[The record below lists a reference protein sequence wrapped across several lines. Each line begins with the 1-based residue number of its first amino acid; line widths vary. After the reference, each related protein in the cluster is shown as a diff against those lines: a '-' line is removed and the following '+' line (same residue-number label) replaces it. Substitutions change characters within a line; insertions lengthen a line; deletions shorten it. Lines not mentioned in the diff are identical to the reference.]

1 MKKITGIFN
10 SDEIKKLK
18 PLMALAG
25 VCVLALLL
33 ITIIPSGNGDKKQQ
47 ATSVNNEKSAE
58 EVSEKEKKDLEA
70 KLTEILSKISG
81 AGDVDVLI
89 TFDSSEEIVPAYNS
103 NTTTETT
110 KEQDSSGGERTTTS
124 SVENK
129 TMITSDKND
138 PIVLKTTEAKVKGV
152 IVVASGAEDPAVKQ
166 LLYDAVQT
174 SLQVSGH
181 QVEIY
186 PK

>member
-1 MKKITGIFN
+1 MKKITGIFS
-10 SDEIKKLK
+10 SDEIKKMK
-18 PLMALAG
+18 PLMFLAAVCIIALIA
-25 VCVLALLL
+25 
-33 ITIIPSGNGDKKQQ
+33 ISIIPTGKESKEESKVVSNNK
-47 ATSVNNEKSAE
+47 TSE
-58 EVSEKEKKDLEA
+58 EPTEKEKKDLEA

-124 SVENK
+124 STENK
-129 TMITSDKND
+129 TMITSDDKD
-138 PIVLKTTEAKVKGV
+138 PVVLKTSEAKVKGV
-152 IVVASGAEDPAVKQ
+152 IVVASGAEDSTVKQ